1 MGALE
6 VKGISK
12 SFGDLVAVDNASFTV
27 PEGSIFGLLGR
38 NGAGKT
44 TTIRMMMDIYPP
56 DTGEVTFNGIKA
68 GPEFN
73 SIVGYLPEERG
84 LYKKMK
90 VLETLLFFAEIKG
103 KKGKEITRMAKK
115 YLAKFDLADR
125 ANSKIEDL
133 SKGNQQKIQF
143 IATLLHSPK
152 VLILDELFSGLDPI
166 NTNLMKNIILELKE
180 EGKII
185 LFSTHV
191 MSFAEKMCDHI
202 AIIDQG
208 KIKINGALKD
218 IKAEHSQKN
227 VSLNYNGDI
236 SFLNNNPIIESISD
250 YGNSVGIRVKE
261 EHQIQ
266 QLLKLLVENNV
277 EVKKFD
283 ANDISLEEIF
293 INTVG
298 HEIEGE
304 VKNV

>member
-1 MGALE
+1 MAVLKINN
-6 VKGISK
+6 VSK
-12 SFGDLVAVDNASFTV
+12 SFGNIKAVDNASFSV

-44 TTIRMMMDIYPP
+44 TTIRMIMNIYLP
-56 DTGEVTFNGIKA
+56 DSGEISFGNIKA
-68 GPEFN
+68 GPNFN
-73 SIVGYLPEERG
+73 SRVGYLPEERG

-103 KKGKEITRMAKK
+103 KKGKEVTKLAKE
-115 YLAKFDLADR
+115 YLEKFDLADR
-125 ANSKIEDL
+125 INSKIEDL

-143 IATLLHSPK
+143 IATLLHNPE

-166 NTNLMKNIILELKE
+166 NTNLMKNIIMDFKK

-191 MSFAEKMCDHI
+191 MSFAEKMCDNI
-202 AIIDQG
+202 AIIDKG
-208 KIKINGALKD
+208 KIKINGSLSE
-218 IKAEHSQKN
+218 IKAKYSQKN
-227 VSLNYNGDI
+227 ISLNYTGDI
-236 SFLNNNPIIESISD
+236 SFLKEHPIIENISD
-250 YGNSVGIRVKE
+250 YGNSVGIKVKE
-261 EHQIQ
+261 EEHIQ

-293 INTVG
+293 IDTVG
-298 HEIEGE
+298 KEEEE
-304 VKNV
+304 VEHV